1 MQRLIQ
7 TQHPMQYNKLSIR
20 VHGMSALQ
28 AGMIVFL
35 NLPDVGQG
43 SGFVDGTTPVWED
56 RQDNVWIIKRISHQL
71 DARQDSMGYTCQLEL
86 SNTFRSTAKTLPKY
100 PGLGS
105 QNALRQ
111 TPSNPTVMKYPQN
124 VEWT

>member
-1 MQRLIQ
+1 MD
-7 TQHPMQYNKLSIR
+7 YYKLSIK
-20 VHGMSALQ
+20 VNGMSALQ

-43 SGFVDGTTPVWED
+43 SGFVEGGAPIWED
-56 RQDNVWIIKRISHQL
+56 RQDNVWIIKRLSHQL
-71 DARQDSMGYTCQLEL
+71 DARQDSFSYTCELEL

-105 QNALRQ
+105 QNELRK
-111 TPSNPTVMKYPQN
+111 TPSSPTVTKYPTN
-124 VEWT
+124 GPFT